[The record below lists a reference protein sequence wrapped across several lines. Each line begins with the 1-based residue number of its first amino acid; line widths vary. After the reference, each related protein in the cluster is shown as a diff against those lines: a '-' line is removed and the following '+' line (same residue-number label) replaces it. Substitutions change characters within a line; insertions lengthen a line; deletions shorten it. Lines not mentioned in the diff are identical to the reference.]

1 MMTANH
7 TEAYR
12 DPELTRQLSD
22 EINQIS
28 HQPIRLMEVCGTHT
42 VSIFRHGIRD
52 LLPDTISLVS
62 GPGCPVCVTAQGEID
77 AFIEIA
83 RKEDVIVTTFGDL
96 IRVPGSASSL
106 EKERAEGRDI
116 RVVYSVMDAL
126 SIARENPDKQVV
138 FLGIGFETT
147 VPTIAAAVLTARKM
161 KIPNFCLFSAHK
173 TVPPALTAL
182 METGETKINGFIL
195 PGHVSVVIGLDAYR
209 QFFEKYRVP
218 CVAGGFEPADILQ
231 AIRMLVDQIESGLPA
246 MANAYPRAVTKEG
259 NPKARAIIKQ
269 VFKPADTVWR
279 GIGPIPASGLILRE
293 AFADMNAGKRMEIEP
308 SEVEDPKGCAC
319 GEILTGMK
327 IPPACPLYKKKCT
340 PMHPVGPCMVSTE
353 GTCAAYYRYHED
365 SLLRS

>member
-1 MMTANH
+1 MTANH

-126 SIARENPDKQVV
+126 SIARENPNKQVV

-209 QFFEKYRVP
+209 QFFKKYRIP

-231 AIRMLVDQIESGLPA
+231 AIRMLVDQIESGSPA
-246 MANAYPRAVTKEG
+246 LTNAYPRAVTKEG
-259 NPKARAIIKQ
+259 NPKARTIIKQ
-269 VFKPADTVWR
+269 VFKPADAIWR
-279 GIGPIPASGLILRE
+279 GIGPIPASGLRLRE
-293 AFADMNAGKRMEIEP
+293 AFADMDGGKRMEIEP

-319 GEILTGMK
+319 GEILTGAK